1 MEAIVMNDI
10 KILRKSNEKY
20 GLQKVGKNVRIVKVL
35 KEYTDEKEAIDD
47 LAKLSLGEI
56 KEEDLLDA
64 DSCNNDDE

>member
-1 MEAIVMNDI
+1 MNDI